1 MKLALSY
8 KDVVLV
14 PNYSEV
20 VSRDRLS
27 TKIKLP
33 LSSPY
38 SNWIFD
44 NPILPSNM
52 ACTISFEKA
61 EELAKAGY
69 FYILHRFYEYE
80 DILNWIVKVNNQF
93 LVSISVGV
101 KDKDYEFLEDLA
113 DSGAF
118 VHFVTIDVAH
128 GHNLNVKKICKY
140 FHSLPWKIK
149 PVLIVG
155 NVGSIEGAK
164 DLVDWGADIIK
175 VGLSMGYA
183 CTTYNTT
190 GVGTPMYS
198 IVKEIS
204 EAMNNS
210 VIAKKVPIIAD
221 GQIREIGDACKALHA
236 GASLIM
242 VGSLFAACHDS
253 PAPFSDEKKNYKL
266 FYGSA
271 SAQNKGEDKYVEG
284 KQTVLFISEDSM
296 IDLMKR
302 FEQGIRSAMSY
313 AGTTDPYKLC
323 KMDLRIRYV

>member
-1 MKLALSY
+1 MKVALSY

-20 VSRDRLS
+20 LSRDQLS
-27 TKIKLP
+27 TKIKIDKLNGAW
-33 LSSPY
+33 LF
-38 SNWIFD
+38 N

-61 EELAKAGY
+61 EQLAKAGY
-69 FYILHRFYEYE
+69 FYILHRFYDYE
-80 DILNWIVKVNNQF
+80 DILNWVVKKNGEF
-93 LVSISVGV
+93 LISISVGV
-101 KDKDYEFLEDLA
+101 KDKDYEFLEELA
-113 DSGAF
+113 DSCAE
-118 VHFVTIDVAH
+118 VHFVTVDVAH

-140 FHSLPWKIK
+140 FHSLPWKKK
-149 PVLIVG
+149 PTLIVG
-155 NVGSIEGAK
+155 NVGSVEAAK

-204 EAMNNS
+204 DAMNS
-210 VIAKKVPIIAD
+210 GVVSKKVPIIAD

-253 PAPFSDEKKNYKL
+253 PAPYSDEKKDYKL